1 MVSWVLCSWL
11 PDDDQVW
18 IDEPVSGK
26 HRTALMIAAKKNRL
40 QCLTALVEEFGAR
53 VNYQVRYFPPPPYTC
68 ARWLMHW
75 LWAPQRSPNALD
87 VFMRFSLAC
96 LSG

>member
-18 IDEPVSGK
+18 IDEPVSDK

-53 VNYQVRYFPPPPYTC
+53 VNYQVRYFPPPPPSLHMRTLVD
-68 ARWLMHW
+68 ALAVGTTT
-75 LWAPQRSPNALD
+75 LPQRA
-87 VFMRFSLAC
+87 
-96 LSG
+96 